1 MNRLDIAGARK
12 LQLATEKIQDSFIPP
27 GNARKSTSMIPSGK
41 GNTQISLT
49 HIHTYIH
56 SYIQRNAR
64 MHACTCMHRKRI
76 LYTVD

>member
-41 GNTQISLT
+41 GNTY
-49 HIHTYIH
+49 IHTYIH
-56 SYIQRNAR
+56 I
-64 MHACTCMHRKRI
+64 T
-76 LYTVD
+76 